1 MKDSCTDPNTNTE
14 TGRSIDTG
22 INTDVKGV
30 TTRRQFVEGV
40 MGAFV
45 GASVVAGSV
54 AADAALPAA
63 PPSSTAVPPP
73 PVAPANAADYPPLLQ
88 GLRGQIQSAMQS
100 GHALRDGAPPPIRE
114 VLDENYDLVVVGA
127 GMSGLAAAYFYRK
140 QMPNAKIL
148 ILDACDDFGGHA
160 RRNEFNVSGRQLISA
175 GGTYMIMFPAT
186 YTPEGKSLLADIGID
201 AGRYYEAVTNS
212 ATLTDGYKLGPATF
226 FDHETYGVDRL
237 VTNSRD
243 FSGFDSN
250 FPGYTAK
257 WSDYLVRT
265 PLSKAAKRDIGR
277 MVDDKVD
284 HLPDSSVEQKIERL
298 RKISYADF
306 LTTYLKVGPDA
317 MKFLQNQVGA
327 GLLNV
332 GAGPDSFSAWRA
344 YNAHYPGFAGMG
356 LPPIR
361 VSNIVRNDQLVPD
374 IHLMDGNAGLARLLV
389 RWLIPDALPGKT
401 MEDSVA
407 AHVDYSVLD
416 RPQNDVR
423 IRLSST
429 VIAAKHDGDPETAQ
443 SVYITYTKDG
453 EAQRVRSATC
463 VMACFNAIVPYICPE
478 LPQAQKQALHLMVR
492 KPLVLTTLA
501 VTNWRAF
508 ATSKVQVLSAPN
520 SFYYA
525 TILDLGY
532 NIGDYRAS
540 ANPDQPATVMMLHAP
555 NFPGMPA
562 RDQYRAGRAALLG
575 YTLADYENKARDQL
589 KRALGA
595 HGFDPDR
602 DIAGITVNRWAH
614 AYACGTNDLYD
625 PQTTLQES
633 PWVKGRQ
640 RFGRITIANSDAAG
654 VSMTQAAFDQANR
667 AVKELMYNVV
677 DPMFYYSNPARG

>member
-1 MKDSCTDPNTNTE
+1 MKDSYTDA
-14 TGRSIDTG
+14 
-22 INTDVKGV
+22 KGA

-54 AADAALPAA
+54 TAEAASPATPSLP
-63 PPSSTAVPPP
+63 TAIPMA

-88 GLRGQIQSAMQS
+88 GLRGQIQSAMQA
-100 GHALRDGAPPPIRE
+100 GHALRDGTPSPVPE
-114 VLDENYDLVVVGA
+114 TLDENYDLVVVGA

-140 QMPNAKIL
+140 QMPNARIL

-201 AGRYYEAVTNS
+201 GGRYYEAVTNS
-212 ATLTDGYKLGPATF
+212 VALTDGYKLGAATF

-237 VTNSRD
+237 VTDSRD
-243 FSGFDSN
+243 FTGFESN

-257 WSDYLVRT
+257 WSDYLART

-277 MVDDKVD
+277 MVEDKVD
-284 HLPDSSVEQKIERL
+284 HLPGLSVEQKIERL

-306 LTTYLKVGPDA
+306 LTTYLQVGPDA
-317 MKFLQNQVGA
+317 MKFLQNQMGA

-344 YNAHYPGFAGMG
+344 YNAHYPGFVGMG
-356 LPPIR
+356 LPHVR

-374 IHLMDGNAGLARLLV
+374 IHLMDGNAGIARLLV
-389 RWLIPDALPGKT
+389 RWFIPDALPGKT

-429 VIAAKHDGDPETAQ
+429 VIAAKHDGDPDTAQ
-443 SVYITYTKDG
+443 SVYITYMKDG
-453 EAQRVRSATC
+453 KAQRVRSASC

-492 KPLVLTTLA
+492 KPLVLTTVA

-508 ATSKVQVLSAPN
+508 AKSKVQVLAAPN
-520 SFYYA
+520 SFYYMS
-525 TILDLGY
+525 ILDLGY

-540 ANPDQPATVMMLHAP
+540 VNPNEPATVMMMHVP
-555 NFPGMPA
+555 SFPGMPA
-562 RDQYRAGRAALLG
+562 RDQYRAGRAAMLG
-575 YTLADYENKARDQL
+575 YSLADYENKARDQL